1 MKIHVLGEGKEMIE
15 VTEAEAFNHA
25 GAYRSDGDFERDCKL
40 MTWIGKRKH
49 RCIEFDVVTYSAK
62 LEQAAAD
69 GIEVLITKDK
79 T

>member
-1 MKIHVLGEGKEMIE
+1 MMIHALGQGREMIE
-15 VTEAEAFNHA
+15 VTESEAYNHA

-40 MTWIGKRKH
+40 MSWIGKRKH
-49 RCIEFDVVTYSAK
+49 RCIEFDAATYSAN
-62 LEQAAAD
+62 LEQAVAD